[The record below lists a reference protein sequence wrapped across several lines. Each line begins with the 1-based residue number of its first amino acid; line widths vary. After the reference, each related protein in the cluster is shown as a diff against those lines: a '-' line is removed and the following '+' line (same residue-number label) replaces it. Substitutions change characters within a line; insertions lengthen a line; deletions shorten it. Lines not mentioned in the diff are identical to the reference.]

1 MNNIAYSSEKRFVK
15 IQPYGS
21 GFVKILEGDV
31 KEGEILK
38 ELTPQKTSGAM
49 KQKSNQ
55 PGLQGQRK
63 NQNGMPPGMNG
74 GPR

>member
-1 MNNIAYSSEKRFVK
+1 MKEKSYFETREINCIK
-15 IQPYGS
+15 R
-21 GFVKILEGDV
+21 L
-31 KEGEILK
+31 GEILK